1 MISIKLPITKQRI
14 YMKIISRRLIAIL
27 SLVGVT
33 QVWAQSMPEGD
44 LNEVFQ
50 CSINPGFTFEQV
62 LEVGRAIQRGPDGPN
77 LVFYRQPIIASDDRA
92 GTINVV
98 RYWDNFEHMNKG
110 LEATQNT
117 ASAASH
123 WFAMVD
129 CGGSRRVGINRN
141 IDSSQSSA
149 YEGGNLDSTLVS
161 IRSCQIAEGQGAQDV
176 YSGLLNYDQSNR
188 QAGDR
193 SGFGFVQMIMGGN
206 GSKGSGI
213 AIRTIGEN
221 PAGLARRLDAINH
234 TSIIPEMFS
243 TCGNV
248 SLWRSHVAHWG
259 L

>member
-1 MISIKLPITKQRI
+1 MKL
-14 YMKIISRRLIAIL
+14 ISRRLIAVFSIFGL
-27 SLVGVT
+27 T
-33 QVWAQSMPEGD
+33 QVWAQSMPEGN

-62 LEVGRAIQRGPDGPN
+62 LEVGRAIERGPDGPS
-77 LVFYRQPIIASDDRA
+77 LVFYRQPIVASPDRV

-117 ASAASH
+117 VSAASH
-123 WFAMVD
+123 WFTMVD
-129 CGGSRRVGINRN
+129 CGGSRRVGINRST
-141 IDSSQSSA
+141 DSSQSSA

-161 IRSCQIAEGQGAQDV
+161 IRSCEIAEDQSAQDV
-176 YSGLLNYDQSNR
+176 YSGLLSYDQSNR

-193 SGFGFVQMIMGGN
+193 SGYGFVQMIMGGN

-221 PAGLARRLDAINH
+221 PAGLARRLDAMSH
-234 TSIIPEMFS
+234 TAQTPEMFS
-243 TCGNV
+243 TCGAL
-248 SLWRSHVAHWG
+248 SLWRSHVVHWS

>member
-1 MISIKLPITKQRI
+1 MTKKRI
-14 YMKIISRRLIAIL
+14 YMKVISRRVIALL
-27 SLVGVT
+27 SIFGLS
-33 QVWAQSMPEGD
+33 QVWAQSMPEGN

-62 LEVGRAIQRGPDGPN
+62 LEVGRAIERGPDGPS
-77 LVFYRQPIIASDDRA
+77 LVFYRQPIVASSDRV

-123 WFAMVD
+123 WFTMVD

-149 YEGGNLDSTLVS
+149 YEGGDLDSTLVS
-161 IRSCQIAEGQGAQDV
+161 IRSCQIAKGHSAQDV
-176 YSGLLNYDQSNR
+176 YSGLLNFDQSNR

-193 SGFGFVQMIMGGN
+193 SGYGFVQMIMGGN

-221 PAGLARRLDAINH
+221 PAGLARRLDAMSH
-234 TSIIPEMFS
+234 TAETPEMFS
-243 TCGNV
+243 TCGDV